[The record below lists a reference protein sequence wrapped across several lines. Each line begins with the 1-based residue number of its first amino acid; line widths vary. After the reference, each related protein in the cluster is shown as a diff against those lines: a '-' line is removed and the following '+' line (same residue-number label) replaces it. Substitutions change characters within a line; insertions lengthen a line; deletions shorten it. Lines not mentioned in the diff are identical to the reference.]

1 MCAKRTR
8 SHLVRF
14 VLWYILRTMDNE
26 IRTRLEAQDQK
37 LDAIYVSVEK
47 TRKYFQ
53 IILWGTLAT
62 VVVPLI
68 GILIG
73 IPIFLNSY
81 MSQMEGLL

>member
-1 MCAKRTR
+1 
-8 SHLVRF
+8 
-14 VLWYILRTMDNE
+14 MDNE
-26 IRTRLEAQDQK
+26 IRTQLEAQDQK

-62 VVVPLI
+62 VALPLLGLI
-68 GILIG
+68 IG

-81 MSQMEGLL
+81 MSQLDGLL

>member
-1 MCAKRTR
+1 
-8 SHLVRF
+8 
-14 VLWYILRTMDNE
+14 MDNE
-26 IRTRLEAQDQK
+26 IRTKLEAQDQK

-62 VVVPLI
+62 VALPLI
-68 GILIG
+68 GLLIG

-81 MSQMEGLL
+81 MSQLDGLL